1 MDLLGPTKDH
11 IAREKS
17 GIIKKGRPV
26 VLGPNAEG
34 FSSIQEAIKSNDCK
48 VFRVL
53 PEAYD
58 HQDFES

>member
-11 IAREKS
+11 IASEKS

-34 FSSIQEAIKSNDCK
+34 FSSI
-48 VFRVL
+48 
-53 PEAYD
+53 
-58 HQDFES
+58 